1 MQISRVINTQLPR
14 GLAIVAAVFGAMT
27 LFAASSV
34 LGGFG
39 RDAAGSVV
47 SFVLWGNLVLGI
59 AYIAAAYLLWT
70 SSPLARPLAFAIS
83 GATVL
88 IAVAFVV
95 TASSG
100 TPVEP
105 RTGIAL
111 AFRAGF
117 WLVIGL
123 LAPKRPS

>member
-1 MQISRVINTQLPR
+1 MQKKRVTNTRLNR
-14 GLAIVAAVFGAMT
+14 GLAIVGAVFGAMT
-27 LFAASSV
+27 LFAAGSV

-47 SFVLWGNLVLGI
+47 SFVLWGNLFLGV

-88 IAVAFVV
+88 VAIAFVV
-95 TASSG
+95 TASGG

-117 WLVIGL
+117 WLAIGL